1 MPLGIGI
8 AEQAGLKD
16 RIRGGLHA
24 RDEVGR
30 REGGLLD
37 LRKVVLDVPVQR
49 QLSKAPKGDLV
60 VRPDLGQVEDVPLE
74 VLGLLGSQDLEVG
87 RPARVVALFDRLEEV
102 LGGEIG
108 VLRGQLPGF
117 FAGQRLDPLIG
128 LEVDLDVDEGAIFLL
143 NKLEGV
149 A

>member
-1 MPLGIGI
+1 M
-8 AEQAGLKD
+8 
-16 RIRGGLHA
+16 
-24 RDEVGR
+24 
-30 REGGLLD
+30 
-37 LRKVVLDVPVQR
+37 
-49 QLSKAPKGDLV
+49 
-60 VRPDLGQVEDVPLE
+60 RPDLGQVEDVPLE